1 MFASRNFLFAKSA
14 AAAPVFAGGKLFTW
28 GLGNFGAQGQGDTTS
43 RSSPTQ
49 VGALTTW
56 SQISITNVAIATKA
70 DGTLWSWGTD
80 LSSTGVMGLGNTT
93 AYSSPKQVG
102 SLTDWSTPSLG
113 TNSAACIKTDGTLW
127 SWGEND
133 VGQLG
138 VGNTV
143 NRSSPVQV
151 GSLTNW
157 SVIALGN
164 RFACGIDTSGK
175 LFSWGINGAGQLGQ
189 GDTTDRSSPTQV
201 GALTNWSK
209 LASTGRNSM
218 LCVKTDGTLW
228 AWGRNQ
234 YGQLG
239 QGDTTDR
246 SSPTQVGALTTWATA
261 TQSNYGAFCVK
272 TDGTLWSW
280 GAGYDGGL
288 GLGNTTA
295 YSSPKQIGSLTDW
308 ASPVGGLSWTLCVK
322 TDGTLWSWGSNNAGR
337 LGIGNTTNRS
347 SPVQIGSLTSWI
359 FKPTSSQPHNWSV
372 GAAIQS

>member
-1 MFASRNFLFAKSA
+1 MFGSRNFLFAKSG
-14 AAAPVFAGGKLFTW
+14 APVFAGGKLFTW

-49 VGALTTW
+49 VGALTNW
-56 SQISITNVAIATKA
+56 AQISIVNSVVATKT

-80 LSSTGVMGLGNTT
+80 LSSVGILGLGNTT
-93 AYSSPKQVG
+93 TYLSPKQIG

-113 TNSAACIKTDGTLW
+113 NGQAACIKTDGTLW
-127 SWGEND
+127 TWGDNSS
-133 VGQLG
+133 GQLG
-138 VGNTV
+138 LGNTT
-143 NRSSPVQV
+143 NYSSPKQV

-157 SVIALGN
+157 SVIGFGAA
-164 RFACGIDTSGK
+164 FSCGIDTSGK
-175 LFSWGINGAGQLGQ
+175 LFSWGRNNSGQLGL
-189 GDTTDRSSPTQV
+189 GNTTYYSSPKQV
-201 GALTNWSK
+201 GTDTNWSK

-228 AWGRNQ
+228 AWGANN

-239 QGDTTDR
+239 LGNTVNR

-261 TQSNYGAFCVK
+261 AQSNYGAFCVK

-280 GAGYDGGL
+280 GGGYDGGL
-288 GLGNTTA
+288 GTGSTVNR
-295 YSSPKQIGSLTDW
+295 SSPVQIGSLTDW
-308 ASPVGGLSWTLCVK
+308 AFPVGGTALGICIK
-322 TDGTLWSWGSNNAGR
+322 TDKTIWSWGNNNSGR
-337 LGIGNTTNRS
+337 LGLGDTTNRS

-359 FKPTSSQPHNWSV
+359 YKPTSSHPHVWSV